1 MRLSR
6 AIAIVGCLLA
16 GHAVAGALFWSLVN
30 VPESNVAMLALSV
43 LVMGALLLA
52 LSWTERTAVLAWDPD
67 VTLGRAARR
76 GLVGLFS
83 FVAAVLVFWFFWW
96 LTARTDTWHTAHA
109 GEIDAWW
116 MAKIGSARTGWI
128 HAGVTVLLWLIR
140 YLIGVSLAVAAL
152 SAGTIRGGRALFS
165 FAWVRRGLSLRQLG
179 PMGLAIVVL
188 ILLPLQ
194 AARWRPASI
203 PPNSLELAFVIVR
216 LAAIYLLI
224 NIGWALVLRAG
235 ARALSATSPPSPS

>member
-16 GHAVAGALFWSLVN
+16 GHAAAGALFWSLVS
-30 VPESNVAMLALSV
+30 VPESNLAMLALSV
-43 LVMGALLLA
+43 LVTGALILA
-52 LSWTERTAVLAWDPD
+52 LSWTERTAVLAWDPSI
-67 VTLGRAARR
+67 TLSRAARR
-76 GLVGLFS
+76 GLTDLFP
-83 FVAAVLVFWFFWW
+83 FVAGVLVFWLFWW
-96 LTARTDTWHTAHA
+96 LTSRADAWHTAHA

-116 MAKIGSARTGWI
+116 MARTGSAQTAWI
-128 HAGVTVLLWLIR
+128 HAAVAIVLWLIR

-152 SAGTIRGGRALFS
+152 SAGTVRGARALLS
-165 FAWVRRGLSLRQLG
+165 VAWVRRGLSVRQLG

-194 AARWRPASI
+194 AAYWRPESI
-203 PPNSLELAFVIVR
+203 PPDSLELAFVIAR
-216 LAAIYLLI
+216 LAAIYLLV

-235 ARALSATSPPSPS
+235 ARAVSATSPPSPS